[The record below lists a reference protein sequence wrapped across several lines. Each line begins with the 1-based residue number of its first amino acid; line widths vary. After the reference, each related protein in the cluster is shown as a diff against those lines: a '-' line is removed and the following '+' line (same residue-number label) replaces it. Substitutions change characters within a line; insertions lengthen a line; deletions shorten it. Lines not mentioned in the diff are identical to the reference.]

1 MTVPSKTSKV
11 VMKMK
16 IRANTD
22 SNSLATNVVE
32 FKRVSGSSLNFWTI
46 VGRINNKLT
55 EVESKVIKSFEG
67 QTTQAQ

>member
-22 SNSLATNVVE
+22 PNSHATNVVE
-32 FKRVSGSSLNFWTI
+32 FKRVAGSSLNFWTI
-46 VGRINNKLT
+46 VGKINQKLA
-55 EVESKVIKSFEG
+55 EVENKVIDSVDSSEV
-67 QTTQAQ
+67 TE